1 MYAIIPQQIPQDK
14 RAEVNEKIL
23 FAINS
28 GKDLIPAES
37 IYNCYTGV
45 GGLHNLRQSDF
56 ASYHEYARAKK
67 EFELGQFFT
76 PHEICRE
83 MVDVLSPTSSEMVL
97 DMCCGM
103 GNFFNHL
110 PNRHNTYGFDI
121 DGKAVAV
128 ARYLYPDAH
137 IEKCDIQQYRPEQR
151 FDIIIGNPPFNLKF
165 DFRLSQEYY
174 MDKAYDLLN
183 PAGIL
188 MIVVPSSFMQSEF
201 WEKRRITGINDK
213 FSFVGQ
219 CGLAP
224 HAFTSV
230 GVDNFN
236 TKVMVFLRHSRHIG
250 MQPYN
255 ADEFVTMEELKERVM
270 QARDMKHRLRF
281 DLMRETNRIDKEELE
296 QFEYK
301 LSKYMYELKAHA
313 SLNRHIDKAT
323 ALVTKF
329 RNQKPPENATNE
341 QVKEWERKKLT
352 TAKVL
357 AVIRK
362 YITTQNVVPR
372 KEIALVKTSYGFKL
386 KAYAPRL
393 LDKVEHKAAGIN
405 SLILERTAL
414 PEPEFLTEANI
425 RQLQAARKFIARKQ
439 RQYDIQ
445 NREFPDM
452 QPDHKLAEYLDNATF
467 VNKDYE
473 TCQFTHLQKHDLN
486 LVLQKRYALL
496 NWQQGSGKTAAAYHR
511 AKYLLKF
518 RKVRNVVILA
528 PAIAINMTWDAFLK
542 TNKERYRVIRT
553 SKDLEDVPEGIFLIV
568 STSMLGKL
576 KRSLARFIKLRSRKL
591 CLIFDESDEITNPN
605 SQRTKY
611 VLCLFRRL
619 KYKLLDTN
627 ILIDGRIYDLA
638 KTGFIEGTLVV
649 PNFVLYELQYIAD
662 SGDSI
667 KRVRGRR
674 GLDILNKLR
683 SEKIVPVEMYEGDFE
698 DVQEVDSKLIKLA
711 KMIDAVIVTNDY
723 NLNKVSEFQNVQV
736 LNVNALAKA
745 LKPRVIPGEK
755 LNVMVI
761 KNGTERQQGVAYLDD
776 GTMIVVEDGRYYMNK
791 TIEVEVT
798 SALQTDAG
806 RMIFA
811 KPSHSKRGIN
821 EKTN

>member
-201 WEKRRITGINDK
+201 WEKRRITDINDK

-473 TCQFTHLQKHDLN
+473 TCQFTHLK
-486 LVLQKRYALL
+486 
-496 NWQQGSGKTAAAYHR
+496 
-511 AKYLLKF
+511 
-518 RKVRNVVILA
+518 
-528 PAIAINMTWDAFLK
+528 NMTSILSCKRGTPFL
-542 TNKERYRVIRT
+542 
-553 SKDLEDVPEGIFLIV
+553 
-568 STSMLGKL
+568 
-576 KRSLARFIKLRSRKL
+576 
-591 CLIFDESDEITNPN
+591 
-605 SQRTKY
+605 
-611 VLCLFRRL
+611 
-619 KYKLLDTN
+619 
-627 ILIDGRIYDLA
+627 
-638 KTGFIEGTLVV
+638 TG
-649 PNFVLYELQYIAD
+649 
-662 SGDSI
+662 
-667 KRVRGRR
+667 
-674 GLDILNKLR
+674 
-683 SEKIVPVEMYEGDFE
+683 
-698 DVQEVDSKLIKLA
+698 
-711 KMIDAVIVTNDY
+711 
-723 NLNKVSEFQNVQV
+723 NKVPARPPPRTTGPNTC
-736 LNVNALAKA
+736 LNSAKCA
-745 LKPRVIPGEK
+745 
-755 LNVMVI
+755 M
-761 KNGTERQQGVAYLDD
+761 
-776 GTMIVVEDGRYYMNK
+776 
-791 TIEVEVT
+791 
-798 SALQTDAG
+798 
-806 RMIFA
+806 
-811 KPSHSKRGIN
+811 
-821 EKTN
+821 

>member
-301 LSKYMYELKAHA
+301 LSKYMYELKVTEKRRTH
-313 SLNRHIDKAT
+313 RH
-323 ALVTKF
+323 
-329 RNQKPPENATNE
+329 Q
-341 QVKEWERKKLT
+341 
-352 TAKVL
+352 
-357 AVIRK
+357 IRSPS
-362 YITTQNVVPR
+362 IC
-372 KEIALVKTSYGFKL
+372 TS
-386 KAYAPRL
+386 
-393 LDKVEHKAAGIN
+393 
-405 SLILERTAL
+405 
-414 PEPEFLTEANI
+414 
-425 RQLQAARKFIARKQ
+425 
-439 RQYDIQ
+439 
-445 NREFPDM
+445 
-452 QPDHKLAEYLDNATF
+452 
-467 VNKDYE
+467 
-473 TCQFTHLQKHDLN
+473 
-486 LVLQKRYALL
+486 
-496 NWQQGSGKTAAAYHR
+496 
-511 AKYLLKF
+511 
-518 RKVRNVVILA
+518 
-528 PAIAINMTWDAFLK
+528 
-542 TNKERYRVIRT
+542 
-553 SKDLEDVPEGIFLIV
+553 
-568 STSMLGKL
+568 
-576 KRSLARFIKLRSRKL
+576 
-591 CLIFDESDEITNPN
+591 
-605 SQRTKY
+605 
-611 VLCLFRRL
+611 
-619 KYKLLDTN
+619 
-627 ILIDGRIYDLA
+627 
-638 KTGFIEGTLVV
+638 
-649 PNFVLYELQYIAD
+649 
-662 SGDSI
+662 
-667 KRVRGRR
+667 
-674 GLDILNKLR
+674 
-683 SEKIVPVEMYEGDFE
+683 
-698 DVQEVDSKLIKLA
+698 
-711 KMIDAVIVTNDY
+711 
-723 NLNKVSEFQNVQV
+723 
-736 LNVNALAKA
+736 
-745 LKPRVIPGEK
+745 
-755 LNVMVI
+755 
-761 KNGTERQQGVAYLDD
+761 
-776 GTMIVVEDGRYYMNK
+776 
-791 TIEVEVT
+791 
-798 SALQTDAG
+798 
-806 RMIFA
+806 
-811 KPSHSKRGIN
+811 
-821 EKTN
+821 

>member
-76 PHEICRE
+76 PHEICWE

-201 WEKRRITGINDK
+201 WEKRRITDINDK
-213 FSFVGQ
+213 FSFIGQ

-255 ADEFVTMEELKERVM
+255 ADEFVTREELKERVM
-270 QARDMKHRLRF
+270 QAREMKHRLRF
-281 DLMRETNRIDKEELE
+281 DLMRETSRIDKEELE

-301 LSKYMYELKAHA
+301 LAKYMYELKAHA
-313 SLNRHIDKAT
+313 SLNRHR
-323 ALVTKF
+323 V
-329 RNQKPPENATNE
+329 ES
-341 QVKEWERKKLT
+341 
-352 TAKVL
+352 
-357 AVIRK
+357 
-362 YITTQNVVPR
+362 PR
-372 KEIALVKTSYGFKL
+372 KSEQAYRQGDGSCHEIPQPK
-386 KAYAPRL
+386 
-393 LDKVEHKAAGIN
+393 
-405 SLILERTAL
+405 
-414 PEPEFLTEANI
+414 
-425 RQLQAARKFIARKQ
+425 AARKCHQ
-439 RQYDIQ
+439 RAGQGVGTQEAD
-445 NREFPDM
+445 D
-452 QPDHKLAEYLDNATF
+452 
-467 VNKDYE
+467 
-473 TCQFTHLQKHDLN
+473 CQSACRHPQVHHNTEC
-486 LVLQKRYALL
+486 
-496 NWQQGSGKTAAAYHR
+496 R
-511 AKYLLKF
+511 A
-518 RKVRNVVILA
+518 
-528 PAIAINMTWDAFLK
+528 
-542 TNKERYRVIRT
+542 
-553 SKDLEDVPEGIFLIV
+553 PEGNRAGQDLIRFQ
-568 STSMLGKL
+568 TE
-576 KRSLARFIKLRSRKL
+576 SLCA
-591 CLIFDESDEITNPN
+591 
-605 SQRTKY
+605 
-611 VLCLFRRL
+611 
-619 KYKLLDTN
+619 
-627 ILIDGRIYDLA
+627 
-638 KTGFIEGTLVV
+638 
-649 PNFVLYELQYIAD
+649 
-662 SGDSI
+662 
-667 KRVRGRR
+667 
-674 GLDILNKLR
+674 
-683 SEKIVPVEMYEGDFE
+683 
-698 DVQEVDSKLIKLA
+698 
-711 KMIDAVIVTNDY
+711 
-723 NLNKVSEFQNVQV
+723 
-736 LNVNALAKA
+736 
-745 LKPRVIPGEK
+745 
-755 LNVMVI
+755 
-761 KNGTERQQGVAYLDD
+761 
-776 GTMIVVEDGRYYMNK
+776 
-791 TIEVEVT
+791 T
-798 SALQTDAG
+798 SAG
-806 RMIFA
+806 
-811 KPSHSKRGIN
+811 
-821 EKTN
+821 

>member
-1 MYAIIPQQIPQDK
+1 MFFVLPTIIKDMYAIIPQQIPQGK

-56 ASYHEYARAKK
+56 ASYHEYAQAKK
-67 EFELGQFFT
+67 EFEMGQFFT

-110 PNRHNTYGFDI
+110 PNRHNTYG
-121 DGKAVAV
+121 
-128 ARYLYPDAH
+128 
-137 IEKCDIQQYRPEQR
+137 

-201 WEKRRITGINDK
+201 WEKRRITDINDK

-296 QFEYK
+296 RFEYK
-301 LSKYMYELKAHA
+301 LAKYMYELKAHA

-386 KAYAPRL
+386 KA
-393 LDKVEHKAAGIN
+393 
-405 SLILERTAL
+405 
-414 PEPEFLTEANI
+414 
-425 RQLQAARKFIARKQ
+425 ARKFIARKQ
-439 RQYDIQ
+439 RQYDTQ

-452 QPDHKLAEYLDNATF
+452 QPAPKPAEYLDNATF

-553 SKDLEDVPEGIFLIV
+553 SKDLEDVPEGIFL
-568 STSMLGKL
+568 T
-576 KRSLARFIKLRSRKL
+576 
-591 CLIFDESDEITNPN
+591 DEICPLPLPQAEIQAARHGNHYT
-605 SQRTKY
+605 QQH
-611 VLCLFRRL
+611 
-619 KYKLLDTN
+619 
-627 ILIDGRIYDLA
+627 I
-638 KTGFIEGTLVV
+638 GTV
-649 PNFVLYELQYIAD
+649 Q
-662 SGDSI
+662 
-667 KRVRGRR
+667 
-674 GLDILNKLR
+674 
-683 SEKIVPVEMYEGDFE
+683 PV
-698 DVQEVDSKLIKLA
+698 
-711 KMIDAVIVTNDY
+711 
-723 NLNKVSEFQNVQV
+723 
-736 LNVNALAKA
+736 
-745 LKPRVIPGEK
+745 
-755 LNVMVI
+755 
-761 KNGTERQQGVAYLDD
+761 
-776 GTMIVVEDGRYYMNK
+776 
-791 TIEVEVT
+791 
-798 SALQTDAG
+798 
-806 RMIFA
+806 
-811 KPSHSKRGIN
+811 
-821 EKTN
+821 